1 MLLNFFLSLK
11 KIHTL
16 SLIHIV
22 YLQNGEA
29 IAVFSASHGGGW
41 IKPHSIQVKKIKQFN
56 SLNNQN

>member
-29 IAVFSASHGGGW
+29 IAVFSASHGGGVD
-41 IKPHSIQVKKIKQFN
+41 KTSQYTGEK
-56 SLNNQN
+56 NQTV